1 MRISDWSS
9 DVCSSDLCSHA
20 SGFLTALALL
30 LLTFP
35 KAAERPSMRKLLGA
49 VAAAAILSAASTQ
62 AAWADPDKDESGH
75 GRGQYKEEY
84 KHDYRTGEQK
94 YEWKSGDCKYER
106 KRDRGGYKE
115 EYKCAGYTRP
125 AGGPPAWA
133 PAHGYRRDD

>member
-1 MRISDWSS
+1 MAIGRRTGLECQQSKAGGAKFE
-9 DVCSSDLCSHA
+9 VCSHA

-84 KHDYRTGEQK
+84 KHDYRPGEQK
-94 YEWKSGDCKYER
+94 NEWKSGDCKYER
-106 KRDRGGYKE
+106 QSDTRGTTVVEKE
-115 EYKCAGYTRP
+115 ARSPRKS
-125 AGGPPAWA
+125 GG
-133 PAHGYRRDD
+133 